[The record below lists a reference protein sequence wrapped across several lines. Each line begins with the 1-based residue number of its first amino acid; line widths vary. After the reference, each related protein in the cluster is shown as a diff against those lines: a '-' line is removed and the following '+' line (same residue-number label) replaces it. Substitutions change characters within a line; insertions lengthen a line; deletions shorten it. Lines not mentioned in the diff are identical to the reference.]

1 MTVDERVARLF
12 LLDDAEIDQEILNFE
27 AAAEALRTYRRARE
41 KLLSGNGRGRGES
54 FWRDLDLDHCETT
67 EAIIAS
73 LEYAA
78 GRGREELS
86 LGDLKT
92 LLLNYEV
99 RTSERSGGKLL
110 RDTKSPF
117 ATIIRCL
124 TFPGNRTLFR
134 FEPKGKHAR
143 PTDAVSLAV
152 RKTPRRP
159 ER

>member
-99 RTSERSGGKLL
+99 RTSERSG
-110 RDTKSPF
+110 
-117 ATIIRCL
+117 IIRCL